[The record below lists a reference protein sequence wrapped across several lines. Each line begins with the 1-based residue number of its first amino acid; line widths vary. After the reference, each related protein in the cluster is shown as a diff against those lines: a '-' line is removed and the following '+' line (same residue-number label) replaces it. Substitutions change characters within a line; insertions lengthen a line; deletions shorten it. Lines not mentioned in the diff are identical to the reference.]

1 MTRHVRSL
9 RVLCSAA
16 NRGLCKTR
24 VPAVALIFA
33 TTMLTSLLPSSL
45 SAQQRGAPRAG
56 RVPDSISSAVISAY
70 NNPASRKVEGRFVLS
85 AADTI
90 AGTLAV
96 LSGPVI
102 VGGTVLGD
110 LVVINGDM
118 RLDSTAVITG
128 SVYVVGGVA
137 SNRTLGRV
145 DGDMQVWRSSL
156 AFRNESGQLVAE
168 DDETMLSR
176 YSRWR
181 QGPGADLKDII
192 IASGNSYN
200 RVEQLSILFGPR
212 LRLNRGASRFTLEA
226 LGIFRTGDQ
235 ISWERQNLG
244 SRLLAEFRQG
254 TEQQHFALGV
264 RHTDEV
270 AAVEQ
275 WSLSAAES
283 GLTSLLFARDYRDYW
298 NRFGGSAFVRVVPTS
313 ALALSLAVGRERWD
327 SRDARNAFA
336 LFRGGRDWRPN
347 PAALEGAITLVS
359 TTARIDT
366 RNNTERPRD
375 GWLIQAE
382 YERGDMDITRTP
394 NPEELALSGPNLIY
408 GRAFVDARRYVRI
421 APLTSV
427 NIRVVAGGL
436 VHGNALPPQRQLSVS
451 GVDALP
457 GYAFRGLSGAV
468 DVGMCNILP
477 EATFAERGRPAACDR
492 IALVQAE
499 LKGDFRI
506 ALFGAEQRE
515 DDRRW
520 YADGL
525 RADGS
530 WVVFANSGR
539 GWLSGPRD
547 GGLTY
552 PRSTIPSLSTF
563 RSDVGLGVDF
573 GMLGV
578 YVAQPLSGQ
587 TSTPRVFLRVGARF

>member
-1 MTRHVRSL
+1 MSYHRL
-9 RVLCSAA
+9 WLVL
-16 NRGLCKTR
+16 L
-24 VPAVALIFA
+24 VA
-33 TTMLTSLLPSSL
+33 LLPSTL
-45 SAQQRGAPRAG
+45 HAQTRGEPRAG
-56 RVPDSISSAVISAY
+56 RVPNSVSSAVISAY
-70 NNPASRKVEGRFVLS
+70 NNPATRKVEGRFVLS
-85 AADTI
+85 VTDTV

-96 LSGPVI
+96 LGGPVT

-128 SVYVVGGVA
+128 SVYVVGGVVF
-137 SNRTLGRV
+137 NRTRGRV
-145 DGDMQVWRSSL
+145 DGDMQVWRSRLTYRSD
-156 AFRNESGQLVAE
+156 SGRIIAE
-168 DDETMLSR
+168 EDQTMLSR

-181 QGPGADLKDII
+181 EGPGADLKDII
-192 IASGNSYN
+192 IASANSYN

-212 LRLNRGASRFTLEA
+212 LRLNRGESRFTLEA
-226 LGIFRTGDQ
+226 LGIFRTGDRL
-235 ISWERQNLG
+235 SWERENLG

-270 AAVEQ
+270 DAVEK

-298 NRFGGSAFVRVVPTS
+298 NRFGGSAFVRVVPTG
-313 ALALSLAVGRERWD
+313 ALEFTVAMGRERWD
-327 SRDARNAFA
+327 SRDARNVFA
-336 LFRGGRDWRPN
+336 LFRGGRDWRAN
-347 PAALEGAITLVS
+347 PGALEGTVNLLS

-366 RNNTERPRD
+366 RNDRERPRD

-382 YERGDMDITRTP
+382 YERGDMDISRSP
-394 NPEELALSGPNLIY
+394 NPEELALTAPNLTY

-436 VHGNALPPQRQLSVS
+436 VHGSALPPQRQLSVS

-457 GYAFRGLSGAV
+457 GYAFRALGGEP
-468 DVGMCNILP
+468 DVAMCNTLP
-477 EATFAERGRPAACDR
+477 ESTFAERGRPASCDR

-499 LKGDFRI
+499 LKGDFRV
-506 ALFGAEQRE
+506 ALFGADKRD

-539 GWLSGPRD
+539 GWLTGPRD

-552 PRSTIPSLSTF
+552 PRSAIPSLSTF
-563 RSDVGLGVDF
+563 RSDVGVGVDF

-578 YVAQPLSGQ
+578 YVAQPLSGA
-587 TSTPRVFLRVGARF
+587 TTTPRVFVRVGARF